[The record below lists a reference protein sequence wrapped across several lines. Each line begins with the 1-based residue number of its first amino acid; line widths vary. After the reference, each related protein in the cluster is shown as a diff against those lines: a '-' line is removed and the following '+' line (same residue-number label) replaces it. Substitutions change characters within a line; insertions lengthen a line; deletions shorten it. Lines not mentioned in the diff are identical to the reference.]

1 MMKSLARCA
10 SMLPLASEFLTAK
23 SRMSLIFS
31 GENQISVSAF
41 VCCGAVFASHLFD
54 TKDERII

>member
-1 MMKSLARCA
+1 MMKSLTHCA

-23 SRMSLIFS
+23 SLISLMFS
-31 GENQISVSAF
+31 GENQASVRAS
-41 VCCGAVFASHLFD
+41 VCCCAVFASHLFD

>member
-10 SMLPLASEFLTAK
+10 SMLPLASEFLPAK

-41 VCCGAVFASHLFD
+41 VCCCAVFASHLFD